1 MSLNPLTGLLIWD
14 QRAVLVVAKLLPRVH
29 RNKWH
34 KSKAVIPVDSWRRR
48 YTHNVVESVSPRVHQ
63 YCLVQAGRKIMAI
76 GETGVVRTG
85 VRSLL
90 RFGARPKTSG
100 LERFPIDSDFDV
112 AGNYLSFMDAYQIQ
126 YRLYMP

>member
-76 GETGVVRTG
+76 GETGSSVPGCVPYCGSGRG
-85 VRSLL
+85 LKRLVSKISQKPVASLSPAITC
-90 RFGARPKTSG
+90 RF
-100 LERFPIDSDFDV
+100 
-112 AGNYLSFMDAYQIQ
+112 
-126 YRLYMP
+126 